1 MIVIVLKSLIE
12 LRDWAPWQ
20 MQWKTSVNKR
30 AVTFGNDALAPQ

>member
-20 MQWKTSVNKR
+20 MPWKASVNKR
-30 AVTFGNDALAPQ
+30 AVTFGKDESAPQ